1 MVATD
6 LKKIPDA
13 SFSDSIIEM
22 FADNI
27 MKSDVSPP
35 KSMIAALMEKVSL
48 IMLYLRGEILLVNQ
62 KKYRTMYI

>member
-27 MKSDVSPP
+27 KKSDVSPP
-35 KSMIAALMEKVSL
+35 KSMIATLMEKVSFL
-48 IMLYLRGEILLVNQ
+48 MLYLRGEILLVNQ
-62 KKYRTMYI
+62 KRYRISK

>member
-35 KSMIAALMEKVSL
+35 KSMIAALMEKVSFFNA
-48 IMLYLRGEILLVNQ
+48 IFKGRNI
-62 KKYRTMYI
+62 IS